1 MYRQA
6 YCYANMY
13 NYDVSVDG
21 KIDLDS
27 KESLVYIKLFPFVQI
42 TLIVLGGLM
51 KGLWELYN
59 SQLSS
64 QISLIVDGVEEATA
78 ELFAGLGII
87 YKNMHAE
94 VEQNQISLRLNK
106 IAKRRKSKKAK
117 ENEES
122 NEQESESKQ
131 QRESK
136 VSYK

>member
-1 MYRQA
+1 
-6 YCYANMY
+6 MY
-13 NYDVSVDG
+13 NYDVSNDG
-21 KIDLDS
+21 KVDLNS

-87 YKNMHAE
+87 YNNMNAE

-106 IAKRRKSKKAK
+106 IAKRRKSKKMK
-117 ENEES
+117 DKEES
-122 NEQESESKQ
+122 NEQQSESKAN
-131 QRESK
+131 EFSNPVSLKFSK
-136 VSYK
+136 H

>member
-1 MYRQA
+1 MYS
-6 YCYANMY
+6 
-13 NYDVSVDG
+13 YDVSNDG
-21 KIDLDS
+21 KVDLNS

-51 KGLWELYN
+51 KGLWESYN

-87 YKNMHAE
+87 YNNMNAE

-106 IAKRRKSKKAK
+106 IAKRRKSKKMK
-117 ENEES
+117 DKEES
-122 NEQESESKQ
+122 NEQQSESKAN
-131 QRESK
+131 EFSNPVSLKFSK
-136 VSYK
+136 H

>member
-1 MYRQA
+1 
-6 YCYANMY
+6 
-13 NYDVSVDG
+13 
-21 KIDLDS
+21 
-27 KESLVYIKLFPFVQI
+27 
-42 TLIVLGGLM
+42 M

-122 NEQESESKQ
+122 NEQESESKTNYFSNPVS
-131 QRESK
+131 SK
-136 VSYK
+136 FNKH

>member
-1 MYRQA
+1 
-6 YCYANMY
+6 MY
-13 NYDVSVDG
+13 NYDVSNDG
-21 KIDLDS
+21 KVDLNS

-51 KGLWELYN
+51 KGLWESYN

-87 YKNMHAE
+87 YNNMNAE

-106 IAKRRKSKKAK
+106 IAKRRKSKKMK
-117 ENEES
+117 DKEES
-122 NEQESESKQ
+122 NEQQSESKAN
-131 QRESK
+131 EFSNPVSLKFSK
-136 VSYK
+136 H